1 MESMSLKYYE
11 SFRKE
16 EWCCDQSVRHL
27 LIYNEYMLIFTVILI
42 VIGTILVFFAVPALS
57 PIPYFPSNKKDL
69 SLILKMLSLKNDQV
83 IVDLGAGDGI
93 VIFAAAQYAFQK
105 RLNTQFVA
113 VEINPILYVLLKLR
127 LMFHKNRKNIKIV
140 FGNMFTLN
148 YKNLLPVVKSQVT
161 FYLYIS
167 PWLIMK
173 AIEAIQQYRKEFTI
187 LSYMYPIENRKPV
200 ATGKGKHIM
209 YRYLFT

>member
-1 MESMSLKYYE
+1 M
-11 SFRKE
+11 F
-16 EWCCDQSVRHL
+16 
-27 LIYNEYMLIFTVILI
+27 IFTVILI

-69 SLILKMLSLKNDQV
+69 SLILKMLSLKNNQV

-93 VIFAAAQYAFQK
+93 VIFAAAQYAFEK

-113 VEINPILYVLLKLR
+113 VEINPFLYLLLKLR
-127 LMFHKNRKNIKIV
+127 LMFHKHRKNIKIV

-200 ATGKGKHIM
+200 AVEKGKHIM

>member
-1 MESMSLKYYE
+1 MI
-11 SFRKE
+11 FI
-16 EWCCDQSVRHL
+16 L
-27 LIYNEYMLIFTVILI
+27 LGLGIIFSTLA
-42 VIGTILVFFAVPALS
+42 LFAFPALS

-69 SLILKMLSLKNDQV
+69 SLILKMLSLKNNQV

-113 VEINPILYVLLKLR
+113 VEINPILYLLLKLR
-127 LMFHKNRKNIKIV
+127 RMFHKNRKNIKIV

-148 YKNLLPVVKSQVT
+148 YKKLLPVVKSKVT

-200 ATGKGKHIM
+200 AVEKGKHSL
-209 YRYLFT
+209 YRYKYNS